1 LTFALTRS
9 ALDRPKQ
16 TIHAAELFHESARM
30 IASICAEAGGGEV
43 VVAAV
48 DRDDMVLA
56 GVWTLSVAEI
66 ARRVPD
72 LEAGGWVLIFRPG
85 TRVEQIEKRCLQMA
99 RLAYARWEAMM
110 KWSSRHP

>member
-16 TIHAAELFHESARM
+16 TIHAAELFHESARA
-30 IASICAEAGGGEV
+30 IATICAEADVGDV

-48 DRDDMVLA
+48 DRDDMVLT
-56 GVWTLSVAEI
+56 GVWSVSITEI

-85 TRVEQIEKRCLQMA
+85 TSVPQIEERCLQMA

-110 KWSSRHP
+110 KWSSRHA